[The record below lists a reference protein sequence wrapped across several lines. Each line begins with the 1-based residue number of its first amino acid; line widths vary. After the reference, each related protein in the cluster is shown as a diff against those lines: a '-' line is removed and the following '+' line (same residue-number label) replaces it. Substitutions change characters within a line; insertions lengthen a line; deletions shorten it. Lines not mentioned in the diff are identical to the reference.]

1 MKRIKLTSPIKS
13 NLYLL
18 ESAVLLIL
26 LTLKSYFFNQYIKLG
41 NFSLIMTVATIALF
55 AVFFLIWKLAT
66 KKSPSNPL
74 FTLYIIASLLMV
86 IDRMYFAYFNKLPSV
101 LALQMVEYLGAVSS
115 SVADIF
121 NLEHAMYL
129 IDLPIL
135 LLYLLFW
142 RKKAAFALRNSRFGK
157 GKRNPAKFSAGIA
170 SGILAGC
177 MIFIGSSLFNEH
189 FQFSYLKNELFTYHI
204 SDIIHVIGKQMAQDD
219 INPSDY
225 IQVISPVDPSKENDA
240 PSDPLNG
247 IAKGMNLVNI
257 QVEAMQAFVLGRTY
271 NGQEITPFLNS
282 LLASDTIYF
291 DNYYYQIGGGNTS
304 DAEFAVNN
312 SLFTPESEA
321 AYVKYTTNDYYG
333 LPFILKDNGYSGAY
347 AFHGYNGDFWNRK
360 EAYVYQGFDYYYAK
374 EDLAQDDI
382 LGLGISDKSFFT
394 QALDIMA
401 TYEEPFYTFMVTLS
415 SHHPY
420 DLPEQLWQ
428 LELEPVHQN
437 TLYGDYLQTMRYVD
451 EAFRLF
457 FEGLKEKGLYDNTVV
472 TLYGDHFGLPNY
484 DWYSKYYMTEW
495 IGHEYY
501 EADMYNVPLIVH
513 IPGLGEAK
521 TISVTGGHVDYL
533 PTMLYLFG
541 YENTKGVMFGQN
553 LITADVGVTYEQT
566 HMARG
571 SFISDDVIF
580 VYPQN
585 GIMVNAVAYD
595 KATGEIIPATGYE
608 EISAAAIKAYEDC
621 NALLERNAVV
631 LKN

>member
-1 MKRIKLTSPIKS
+1 MKKTTLTSPGKS
-13 NLYLL
+13 YLYLP
-18 ESAVLLIL
+18 ECVLILIL
-26 LTLKSYFFNQYIKLG
+26 LTLKSFFFNQYIKLG
-41 NFSLIMTVATIALF
+41 DFAPVMTAATAAIFTLI
-55 AVFFLIWKLAT
+55 FLLKRLIS
-66 KKSPSNPL
+66 KKSPANLL
-74 FTLYIIASLLMV
+74 FPLYIIASLFMM
-86 IDRMYFAYFNKLPSV
+86 IDRMYFAYFNKLPGI

-115 SVADIF
+115 SVIDIF
-121 NLEHAMYL
+121 NLGHAMYI

-135 LLYLLFW
+135 ALYMLFW
-142 RKKAAFALRNSRFGK
+142 RKKAAFALRTTKFRNT
-157 GKRNPAKFSAGIA
+157 KRNPAKFSLGAA
-170 SGILAGC
+170 SGLLAGC
-177 MIFIGSSLFNEH
+177 LLFIGCHALNENFH
-189 FQFSYLKNELFTYHI
+189 FSYLKNELFTYHI
-204 SDIIHVIGKQMAQDD
+204 TDVITVIGKQMAQNNLD
-219 INPSDY
+219 PADY
-225 IQVISPVDPSKENDA
+225 IQVIA
-240 PSDPLNG
+240 PADTEGEESAPKDPLNG
-247 IAKGMNLVNI
+247 IAQGMNLVNI
-257 QVEAMQAFVLGRTY
+257 QVEAMQAFVLNRTY

-282 LLASDTIYF
+282 LLASDTIFF

-374 EDLAQDDI
+374 EDLAQEDI

-394 QALDIMA
+394 QALNIME

-420 DLPEQLWQ
+420 DLPEGLWQ

-451 EAFRLF
+451 EALRLF
-457 FEGLKEKGLYDNTVV
+457 FDGLKEKGLYDNTAV
-472 TLYGDHFGLPNY
+472 TIYGDHFGLPNY

-521 TISVTGGHVDYL
+521 TISTTGGHIDYL
-533 PTMLYLFG
+533 PTILYLFG

-553 LITADVGVTYEQT
+553 LITATSGVTYEQT

-595 KATGEIIPATGYE
+595 KKTGEIIPATGYE

-621 NALLERNAVV
+621 NALLEKNAVV
-631 LKN
+631 LKK